1 MKRILF
7 TAIPTATML
16 FLLFLI
22 TGHSTPKDL
31 DERAD
36 DNTLIKYK
44 SKVSVW

>member
-1 MKRILF
+1 MKRILL
-7 TAIPTATML
+7 TAISIATL
-16 FLLFLI
+16 LLLLFLI

-44 SKVSVW
+44 SKDSVW

>member
-7 TAIPTATML
+7 TAISIAAL
-16 FLLFLI
+16 LLLLFLI